1 MMPARSVD
9 RPDGKSGGLRRGDA
23 AGDAVAAAF
32 PGCSR
37 DGGTGESGAA
47 PRFQRAGTDMTT
59 RQGRCARGGEALSP
73 GVKALRA
80 GEMATARAFINAAS
94 GRPRFLG

>member
-1 MMPARSVD
+1 
-9 RPDGKSGGLRRGDA
+9 
-23 AGDAVAAAF
+23 
-32 PGCSR
+32 
-37 DGGTGESGAA
+37 
-47 PRFQRAGTDMTT
+47 MTT

-94 GRPRFLG
+94 GQPRFLG